1 MQATADQEHLPFNTV
16 ALKQLNQFYAVTIE
30 PVIAF
35 ASNKVEMGKK
45 SSTSTILMS

>member
-35 ASNKVEMGKK
+35 ASKVEMGKK